1 MLEKVIKYFDKE
13 YKELKH
19 WFDNP
24 INPLGKET
32 KRMAVNNA
40 VARCLGVAMFV
51 QDCGV
56 TYDEVA
62 IYFEKVKIKLLK
74 LLESEE

>member
-1 MLEKVIKYFDKE
+1 MLEKVSKYFDKE
-13 YKELKH
+13 YKELKQ

-24 INPLGKET
+24 LKPNKET
-32 KRMAVNNA
+32 KRIAVNNA

-62 IYFEKVKIKLLK
+62 VHFDKVKIKLLK

>member
-13 YKELKH
+13 YCSLKE
-19 WFDNP
+19 WFENP
-24 INPLGKET
+24 FRSLGKRE
-32 KRMAVNNA
+32 KRTAVDRSI
-40 VARCLGVAMFV
+40 ARCLGVAMFV

-62 IYFEKVKIKLLK
+62 GHFEKVKIKLLK

>member
-13 YKELKH
+13 YEDLKQ

-24 INPLGKET
+24 LLPVGKEI
-32 KRMAVNNA
+32 KRLTVDHAVT
-40 VARCLGVAMFV
+40 RCLGVAMFV
-51 QDCGV
+51 QECGV
-56 TYDEVA
+56 TYDEIA
-62 IYFEKVKIKLLK
+62 KPFEEVKIKLMK